1 MIGADGLRGDPASV
15 CSPSPIPRTI
25 AIAAIAGLIGVAVG
39 GIGAVAATN
48 EASTTTASTNPPS
61 VTSIVRVQVPGPER
75 TVTKTVRVPGPERI
89 VTKTVRVPGPE
100 RIVTKTVPGPTRK
113 VLAKVCRDA
122 LDIGKGNQDWGKT
135 TMVIIFNDPDNADGS
150 VQTYLKWKK
159 IYERLMTKCLAQA

>member
-1 MIGADGLRGDPASV
+1 
-15 CSPSPIPRTI
+15 
-25 AIAAIAGLIGVAVG
+25 LIGVAVG

-61 VTSIVRVQVPGPER
+61 VTSIVRVQ
-75 TVTKTVRVPGPERI
+75 
-89 VTKTVRVPGPE
+89 VPGPE